1 MDLLT
6 EIEGY
11 LARASQAGAPIAE
24 TAFGVAVLN
33 DGNFI
38 RRLRAK
44 PQGITL
50 RTVDKVRQWMAD
62 HPPTRRS
69 AA

>member
-11 LARASQAGAPIAE
+11 LARASQAGKPIAE
-24 TAFGVAVLN
+24 TKFGLLAVN
-33 DGNFI
+33 DGKLVS
-38 RRLRAK
+38 RLRAK

-50 RTVDKVRQWMAD
+50 RTVERVRQWMRD
-62 HPPTRRS
+62 NPPTGQ